1 MIRPIALAARASLI
15 GAGFW
20 WAVPGHGC
28 EPSPVEPPTHAPPPA
43 TDAVAV
49 ADEAAPVP
57 EPATTEVM
65 RADFRPED
73 VFARALWRRPDPADR
88 ILHAD
93 RCEWLD
99 PDGVSRWSSF
109 LAVQPGQAL
118 REWLASNP
126 FSLATVA
133 SLDRELPDRPDWFP
147 ATHDGYRL
155 QQSASGNLVILTHD
169 SSGTVYLADHG
180 SGFTRPT
187 QSPAD
192 PPEPGRQ
199 E

>member
-1 MIRPIALAARASLI
+1 MIRPIVLAACASLI
-15 GAGFW
+15 SAGFW
-20 WAVPGHGC
+20 WAVPGHRC
-28 EPSPVEPPTHAPPPA
+28 DPSPGEPPPHAPPPA
-43 TDAVAV
+43 TDAEAV
-49 ADEAAPVP
+49 EDEVAPVA
-57 EPATTEVM
+57 EPSTTEVL

-73 VFARALWRRPDPADR
+73 VFSRALWRRPDPSDR
-88 ILHAD
+88 ILHAG

-99 PDGVSRWSSF
+99 SDGVSRWRSF
-109 LAVQPGQAL
+109 LAVQPGPAL
-118 REWLASNP
+118 REWLATNP

-133 SLDRELPDRPDWFP
+133 SLDRDHPDPPDWFP
-147 ATHDGYRL
+147 AIHDGYRL

-169 SSGTVYLADHG
+169 SNGTVYLADHG

-192 PPEPGRQ
+192 PPEPGRR